1 MSDDPPGQD
10 KSDNL
15 ARTFRAFRSPNYRL
29 FFFGQGLSLIGTWMQ
44 TLAMG
49 WLVYRLTHSPWL
61 LGVIGFCGQI
71 PIFLLGPIAGVLAD
85 RFPRRR
91 ILTLTQSLAM
101 LQAFTLGALVLS
113 GAIQVWH
120 VVAMS
125 LFLGTVNA
133 FDMPTRQSF
142 IVEIVPGKED
152 IGNAIAMNST
162 MFNSARLIGPMIAG
176 LVIKLA
182 GEGVCFAINGVSFL
196 AMIIALRRMRLPP
209 RPARM
214 EHNDM
219 MRGMREGLS
228 YALRS
233 PAILTV
239 LVFVAAMSLVGMPY
253 GVLMPV
259 MARTVLGGGSDTL
272 GWLLGSGGIGAM
284 IGALFLAARRSSGDL
299 GKTAATAAVIF
310 GGGLIGLALSR
321 YIPLSMAMMV
331 LAGMGMTV
339 QMASNNTTVQ
349 TIVEDSKRGRVMSL
363 YVMAHIGVAPFG
375 ALLAGG
381 LAQRIGAPNTLLIA
395 GACSAAFAGL
405 LALRLSL
412 FRPRTLPAD
421 ATNPPPP
428 SLP

>member
-1 MSDDPPGQD
+1 MTDDPPGQD
-10 KSDNL
+10 RPDNL
-15 ARTFRAFRSPNYRL
+15 ARTFRAFRSLNYRL
-29 FFFGQGLSLIGTWMQ
+29 FFCGQGLSLVGTWMQ
-44 TLAMG
+44 NLAMG

-91 ILTLTQSLAM
+91 ILMLTQSLAM
-101 LQAFTLGALVLS
+101 LQAFILTALVLC

-120 VVAMS
+120 VVVLS

-142 IVEIVPGKED
+142 IMEIVPGRED
-152 IGNAIAMNST
+152 IGNAIALNST

-182 GEGVCFAINGVSFL
+182 GEGVCFAINGASFL
-196 AMIIALRRMRLPP
+196 AVIVALQRMRLPP

-214 EHNDM
+214 EHNGM
-219 MRGMREGLS
+219 IQGMREGLS
-228 YALRS
+228 YTLRS
-233 PAILTV
+233 PEILTV
-239 LVFVAAMSLVGMPY
+239 LVFVAAISLVGMPY

-259 MARTVLGGGSDTL
+259 LARTVLGGGSDTL
-272 GWLLGSGGIGAM
+272 GLLVGSSGIGAI
-284 IGALFLAARRSSGDL
+284 IGGMFLATRKSSTDL
-299 GKTAATAAVIF
+299 GRTAAIAAVIF
-310 GGGLIGLALSR
+310 GGGLIGLAMSR
-321 YIPLSMAMMV
+321 NIPLSMAMMV
-331 LAGMGMTV
+331 LTGMGMTV

-363 YVMAHIGVAPFG
+363 YIMSQIGVSPFG

-381 LAQRIGAPNTLLIA
+381 LAQRIGTPNTLLIA
-395 GACSAAFAGL
+395 GACSAVLAGL
-405 LALRLSL
+405 LALRISL
-412 FRPRTLPAD
+412 LRNRHPAG
-421 ATNPPPP
+421 
-428 SLP
+428 